1 MLVVGLVHGCPLVGL
16 PCTLVGYRNALI
28 DLARSY
34 NGVARSSR
42 CCAFS
47 RSASWTRLAATDGS
61 LGPRA
66 CSRIDRIRRGDLF
79 PPPRP
84 PLFYQKPSTPPRAR
98 PSSQPPPPTSRPPP

>member
-16 PCTLVGYRNALI
+16 PCTVVGYGNALI

-66 CSRIDRIRRGDLF
+66 CSRIDRIRRAYFSASVSRRVLT
-79 PPPRP
+79 
-84 PLFYQKPSTPPRAR
+84 QMPSRR
-98 PSSQPPPPTSRPPP
+98 SSDGTI